1 MEDTQRGMAA
11 EERKFSNTV
20 VLTADKDTVVLGGRG
35 TRRERKVIIFFCCG
49 FFIIS

>member
-35 TRRERKVIIFFCCG
+35 TRRERKVMYCFCCEI
-49 FFIIS
+49 FS